1 MYNRYSPI
9 KSGNRISVL
18 FLILFAYFCLPL
30 STSAAAESPPDIPSP
45 GLKVAPEKQYIWL
58 ETELFP
64 EKGGWSVDSQ
74 FFETMG
80 SAYLLATGLGSPVP
94 DARTPFHVD
103 RDGRYALW
111 MRTKNWLPPF
121 NPGRFQVLID
131 GENVSR
137 ECGIFP
143 QKQWVWE
150 KGGEIELS
158 AGTHSLALKDLT
170 GAYGRC
176 DVVLITDDLEFIPPL
191 SIPEIA
197 LLRERFLPGTDHSP
211 VEQEYDVIV
220 MGGGV
225 GGVCAALAAARE
237 GCRVVLI
244 QNRPVLGGNAS
255 TEIGVGPA
263 GAYAGGVNPYYL
275 ETGLIRELHRSRVPH
290 YTWDQVLREA
300 IDKENNITC
309 FMNTQATRAIVG
321 PPGHIHAVETVNL
334 ISGKNHLFQGKI
346 FLDCTGDGGVAVSA
360 GADYRHG
367 REARDE
373 FGESLA
379 PKVADRRTMGTTLMF
394 GSIANPEPTVFQR
407 PDWAHDF
414 PTYADIPHRL
424 IGTMAGGFWWLEY
437 GGTRNTILDAEEIR
451 DELLRIVY
459 GVWDFLKYRYPATRK
474 KCRNRS
480 LGRVGYIAG
489 KRESRRLMGDYIL
502 SQNDLET
509 HPHFFDRVAYGGWPI
524 DLHTPKGIFDPGYPN
539 IQQYIEPYSIP
550 FRSLYSRNI
559 DNLMFA
565 GRNISVSHVAL
576 GSTRVIN
583 TIATCAQAIGTA
595 AALCLKYDL
604 SPRELG
610 KKKIV
615 GLQQALLKNDLQIF
629 GIPNLDPR
637 DLARDALIIASSY
650 AKSLPCTPKTMIPS
664 GRSHPLNFYR
674 AVMFPA
680 PAQKIDSISILLKS
694 ENKSPVPV
702 KMGLRKA
709 PAFGQFEIA
718 QEPFTFFDKTNLA
731 VAEVMVP
738 PGGPHWVTGK
748 IDTEVQPKD
757 FYWVYLEP
765 APGISWMLTDRGLP
779 WSCRGFRT
787 GAWENAGNRNGIYC
801 LAVSPPLNYEG
812 TSPENIINGLKWPRD
827 MEFNL
832 WASDPEESFPQW
844 IELKFPK
851 EREFNKVMITFDTGF
866 TPPTNRQPRSSLTV
880 QSYHIQIPDDGGW
893 KTLVSVSDNRHRF
906 QVHEFERV
914 KADRMRVLITGTNG
928 DRSARIYEVRIYNSY
943 SSAPPRSINRERKN
957 MMRKKASIT
966 KALTRVE

>member
-1 MYNRYSPI
+1 MDKYHSRKKIGNKSAVFFLLLFAVVCCLYPLPALPVGPSPI
-9 KSGNRISVL
+9 SSSDLQVSPENR
-18 FLILFAYFCLPL
+18 
-30 STSAAAESPPDIPSP
+30 
-45 GLKVAPEKQYIWL
+45 YIWL

-94 DARTPFHVD
+94 DARTSFQVD
-103 RDGRYALW
+103 RAGRYTLW
-111 MRTKNWLPPF
+111 LRTKNWLPPF
-121 NPGRFQVLID
+121 KPGRFQAIID
-131 GENVSR
+131 DEDVAR
-137 ECGIFP
+137 ECGISP
-143 QKQWVWE
+143 QKQWAWE
-150 KGGEIELS
+150 KGGEFELS
-158 AGTHSLALKDLT
+158 VGTHSLALKDLT

-176 DVVLITDDLEFIPPL
+176 DAVLITDDLEFIPPL

-197 LLRERFLPGTDHSP
+197 LLRQRFLPGADLSP
-211 VEQEYDVIV
+211 LEQKYDVVV

-225 GGVCAALAAARE
+225 GGVCAAMAAARE
-237 GCRVVLI
+237 GRQVVLI

-290 YTWDQVLREA
+290 FTWDEVLRAA
-300 IDKENNITC
+300 IEKEKNITC

-334 ISGKNHLFQGKI
+334 ITGKTHLFQGKI

-394 GSIANPEPTVFQR
+394 GSIVNPEPTVFHR

-437 GGTRNTILDAEEIR
+437 GGTRNTIIDAEEIR
-451 DELLRIVY
+451 DELLRVVY
-459 GVWDFLKYRYPATRK
+459 GVWDYLKNCYPATRE
-474 KCRNRS
+474 KCLNRS

-502 SQNDLET
+502 TQNDLET
-509 HPHFFDRVAYGGWPI
+509 QPLFPDRVAYGGWPI
-524 DLHTPKGIFDPGYPN
+524 DLHAPKGIFDPGYPN
-539 IQQYIEPYSIP
+539 IQEYIEPYSIP
-550 FRSLYSRNI
+550 FRSLYSKNI

-565 GRNISVSHVAL
+565 GRHISASHVAL
-576 GSTRVIN
+576 GSTRVMN

-595 AALCLKYDL
+595 AALCLEYDL

-610 KKKIV
+610 KQKIV
-615 GLQQALLKNDLQIF
+615 ELQQTLLKNDARIF
-629 GIPNLDPR
+629 GIPNLDPG
-637 DLARDALIIASSY
+637 DLARDARIKASSH
-650 AKSLPCTPKTMIPS
+650 AGSLPSTPDTIIPS
-664 GRSHPLNFYR
+664 RRSHPLNFYR

-680 PAQKIDSISILLKS
+680 PAGKIDSVSVLLKS
-694 ENKSPVPV
+694 DNETPVPV
-702 KMGLRKA
+702 KLGLRKA

-718 QEPFTFFDKTNLA
+718 QEPFTIFDKTDLA
-731 VAEVMVP
+731 TIEVMVP
-738 PGGPHWVTGK
+738 PGGPHWVTGM
-748 IDTEVQPKD
+748 IDTKVRPKD
-757 FYWVYLEP
+757 FYWVYLKDT
-765 APGISWMLTDRGLP
+765 PGVSWMLTDRGLP
-779 WSCRGFRT
+779 WSCRGYRT
-787 GAWENAGNRNGIYC
+787 GNWENAGTRDGMYC
-801 LAVSPPLNYEG
+801 LALRPPLKYEG
-812 TSPENIINGLKWPRD
+812 TSPENIINGLKWPWN
-827 MEFNL
+827 MKFNL
-832 WASDPEESFPQW
+832 WASDPEQPFPQW
-844 IELKFPK
+844 IELEFPE

-866 TPPTNRQPRSSLTV
+866 TPPTNRHPRSPLTV
-880 QSYHIQIPDDGGW
+880 QSYHIQIPDEGGW

-906 QVHEFERV
+906 RVHEFERV
-914 KADRMRVLITGTNG
+914 KTDRIRVLITGTNG
-928 DRSARIYEVRIYNSY
+928 DPSARIYEVRIYNSY
-943 SSAPPRSINRERKN
+943 SPKEKIR
-957 MMRKKASIT
+957 
-966 KALTRVE
+966 